1 MRRLLSWEEEEEEEG
16 SCKQKARSKTTAK
29 ARAKLILPRIL
40 YIFFTCCCC
49 LRSVR
54 YLIQIQRKKR
64 KRKPCLLAVTLS
76 LLQAEREREREKKKK
91 ENSSSFP
98 FFLFWRSTAVAAAAA
113 AAAADYCFSGLVSL
127 LRPRRRLFIIDEGV
141 EETVDSAHDHIQT
154 AFTTITIAPP
164 SDDPT
169 RPDPT
174 DVSYKKTFK
183 RSQPAAKVVIF
194 ATDATARWTQEEKE
208 GSAVVAPLR

>member
-1 MRRLLSWEEEEEEEG
+1 M
-16 SCKQKARSKTTAK
+16 
-29 ARAKLILPRIL
+29 
-40 YIFFTCCCC
+40 
-49 LRSVR
+49 RSVR

-98 FFLFWRSTAVAAAAA
+98 FFLFWRSTAVAAAA

-194 ATDATARWTQEEKE
+194 ATDATAGWTQEEKE